1 MEIKGKDFDEA
12 FYNVCSVLNECN
24 VHAPRGLKTKEI
36 IGCSYTVEN
45 PYFCILTNPHRK
57 ISEKYLKAEL
67 DWYKSGDLSIK
78 GKKDF
83 ASMWEKIANPDGT
96 VNSNYGFYIWKQK
109 WQGKN
114 QIDWVFNTLSKDP
127 DSRQALINFNQPWH
141 KYEGNKDFVCTIS
154 TQYFIRN
161 GKLDCIVN
169 MRSQDFVFGAGN
181 DLPFF
186 VFVQHELLMRLKEV
200 YPDLELGVIKTHCG
214 SLHIYERHFEMLSK
228 IVDDKTKN
236 NSKNI
241 FDVIGG

>member
-1 MEIKGKDFDEA
+1 MEIKGYDFDET
-12 FYNVCSVLNECN
+12 FRYVCSVLNECS

-36 IGCSYTVEN
+36 IGCSYTVVH
-45 PYFCILTNPHRK
+45 PYLCILTNPHRK
-57 ISEKYLKAEL
+57 ISEKYLNAEL
-67 DWYKSGDLSIK
+67 NWYKSGDLSIK
-78 GKKDF
+78 DIKDH
-83 ASMWEKIANPDGT
+83 ATMWEKIANPDGT
-96 VNSNYGFYIWKQK
+96 VNSNYGFYIWKQQ
-109 WQGKN
+109 WMGIN
-114 QIDWVFNTLSKDP
+114 QIDWAFNVLSKDP

-200 YPDLELGVIKTHCG
+200 YPNLEMGTITTHCG
-214 SLHIYERHFEMLSK
+214 SLHIYERHFEMLNK
-228 IVDDKTKN
+228 ITNDETTYA
-236 NSKNI
+236 SKNI
-241 FDVIGG
+241 FEVIGG